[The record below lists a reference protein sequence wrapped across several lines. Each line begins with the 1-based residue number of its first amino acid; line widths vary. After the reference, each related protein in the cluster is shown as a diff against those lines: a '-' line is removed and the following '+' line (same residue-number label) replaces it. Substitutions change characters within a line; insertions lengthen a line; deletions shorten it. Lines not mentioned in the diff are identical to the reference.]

1 MIQQGIVSDRGGIWQ
16 QRDRGRLLD
25 TQLGGFFAPPPV
37 FPTSV
42 HVDRTCKPEL
52 QVQTGDTGTC
62 YCVSITV

>member
-25 TQLGGFFAPPPV
+25 TQLGRFLPPV

-42 HVDRTCKPEL
+42 HVDCTCKPEL
-52 QVQTGDTGTC
+52 QVQTGDTGAC